1 MRAAIVPL
9 AVRAGARG
17 TEGCT
22 VVKVGGGLLQHD
34 GALEH
39 VVSAIVEAHT
49 QGAPLVVLGGG
60 GPFADAVRAAD
71 ARWSLGDDAAH
82 WMAIHAMDQ
91 TAHWLHARL
100 PMSALVRSPYLAG
113 AALDMGR
120 LPIFAPA
127 AWLHDTDTL
136 PHSWDV
142 TSDAIAAYTAGAI
155 DAARLLLL
163 KPVDGTPDALAD
175 AALRRVAPH
184 DLRIAC
190 VDARRPDLAA
200 CLVRGSIA

>member
-34 GALEH
+34 GAFAH
-39 VVSAIVEAHT
+39 VVSALAEA
-49 QGAPLVVLGGG
+49 QALGAKLVVIAGG

-91 TAHWLHARL
+91 TAHWIHAQL
-100 PMSALVRSPYLAG
+100 PGSALVRSPYQAG
-113 AALDMGR
+113 AALDTGR

-142 TSDAIAAYTAGAI
+142 TSDAIAAYAAGAT

-163 KPVDGTPDALAD
+163 KPVDGTPDTLAD
-175 AALRRVAPH
+175 AALRRVAPRG
-184 DLRIAC
+184 LRIAC

-200 CLVRGSIA
+200 CLVRGGPA